1 MKVKTRKLAL
11 KQLLVQINLQIS
23 ISSQQVDLTLLRSLN
38 MRRNTASGTSGQV
51 TGNEEVELVDDLE
64 KLERGR
70 EREERRGRRSVGSET
85 SGQFPGGDQRQFSG
99 GDQRQFS
106 RGETKPFSGS
116 EPRPAPQHTL
126 ALLVTLADLPLSD
139 NCLASLLCRVADHP
153 LLGAVPQPHTLED
166 GERGRHCGRSK
177 CGMFLF

>member
-1 MKVKTRKLAL
+1 M
-11 KQLLVQINLQIS
+11 
-23 ISSQQVDLTLLRSLN
+23 DLTLLRSLN
-38 MRRNTASGTSGQV
+38 MRRNTASGTSGQ
-51 TGNEEVELVDDLE
+51 GIGKEEVKLVDDLE

-70 EREERRGRRSVGSET
+70 EREDRRGRRSVGSVT
-85 SGQFPGGDQRQFSG
+85 SGKFAR

-106 RGETKPFSGS
+106 RGETKPFSRG
-116 EPRPAPQHTL
+116 ETKPASQHTL

-166 GERGRHCGRSK
+166 GERGRHCGGSK